1 MPPARR
7 PRNRRAGGTHA
18 GRPGEVAH
26 NTTAAREV
34 LAEARDLLGGKGILL
49 DFHVIRHMAD
59 IEAIHT
65 FEGTA
70 TIQNLIVGRDIT
82 GVSAFTAGA

>member
-1 MPPARR
+1 MALSRLPADHEEVTS
-7 PRNRRAGGTHA
+7 RA
-18 GRPGEVAH
+18 
-26 NTTAAREV
+26 
-34 LAEARDLLGGKGILL
+34 LGGA
-49 DFHVIRHMAD
+49 IR
-59 IEAIHT
+59 T

>member
-1 MPPARR
+1 M
-7 PRNRRAGGTHA
+7 A
-18 GRPGEVAH
+18 GRVEP
-26 NTTAAREV
+26 T
-34 LAEARDLLGGKGILL
+34 LAGLAK
-49 DFHVIRHMAD
+49 
-59 IEAIHT
+59 AIHT